1 MQSLCRRE
9 FHDLFSISPV
19 KYNYKTTYTRNFTP
33 GIIQHLGHL
42 VRLNLLFSIERVDI
56 AGVDFDCFDKSD
68 LENFVRIV
76 KNMIV
81 LRDVKSI
88 EKFLSCELIPFGE
101 EPPCRHHNREICSY
115 GCYEHKDF
123 DCPNGDRN
131 FISQRHY
138 GNDYTDCTC
147 RSRAL
152 QIIFQ
157 GINFSSPPKVKA
169 LINFLKNVR
178 EASIHIGWNKRM
190 EWENNRPF
198 HIDIDT
204 ETLKAEIG
212 SLRNTTCKSI
222 NFISASCMT
231 TIIKELATITGWKS
245 YYCYELFNKD
255 QKISHTYSLLDLNR

>member
-1 MQSLCRRE
+1 M
-9 FHDLFSISPV
+9 

-115 GCYEHKDF
+115 CYDCYEHRSFFCPSFKVSKKLMEGKVRDF
-123 DCPNGDRN
+123 DCPNADRN

-147 RSRAL
+147 RSMAL

-178 EASIHIGWNKRM
+178 EASIHIG
-190 EWENNRPF
+190 
-198 HIDIDT
+198 
-204 ETLKAEIG
+204 
-212 SLRNTTCKSI
+212 
-222 NFISASCMT
+222 
-231 TIIKELATITGWKS
+231 
-245 YYCYELFNKD
+245 
-255 QKISHTYSLLDLNR
+255 